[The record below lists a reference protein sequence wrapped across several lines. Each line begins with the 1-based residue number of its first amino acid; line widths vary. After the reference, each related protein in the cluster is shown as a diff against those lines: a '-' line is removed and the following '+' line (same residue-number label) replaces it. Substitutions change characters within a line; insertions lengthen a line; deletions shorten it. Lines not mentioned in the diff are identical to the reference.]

1 MSPESRWPGGEHV
14 FDPGEVDSFLMWAV
28 EQGASDVSFQT
39 RCPAFIEVDGVLRRA
54 TRVLVD
60 GPAMELLCKTFFG
73 ETADPLLRG
82 GDAIDTAHTVKRG
95 RGEAAQRFRV
105 NLSAVQVESAFAVN
119 ITMRVLPGAPPALD
133 DLGIEDEVAEPWRT
147 CRGLTLVTG
156 VPGSGKSTLLAAG
169 TRNLLETGAGRV
181 QSLESPIEFVFD
193 GIGGDEAL
201 MSQSDIPEHFPD
213 FKTGLRACLRRRP
226 AAVIV
231 GEARDLET
239 VEAVIRAADFGIAV
253 YTTTHTIGVAATMRR
268 LLAEFPVAER
278 AERGAAFVDVLNV
291 VVSQMLLPSPGGGR
305 HALREW
311 LSFGSGLKAA
321 LLDAPQERWT
331 AMIAA
336 ALAETGN
343 HFRAA
348 AERAF
353 ADGRIGEADL
363 RRISAAH
370 AEAKGGRGDDRL
382 LRPVGEAH

>member
-193 GIGGDEAL
+193 GIGGEEAL

-311 LSFGSGLKAA
+311 LTFGSGLKAA

-343 HFRAA
+343 DFRAA

-370 AEAKGGRGDDRL
+370 AEAKDGRGDDRV

>member
-1 MSPESRWPGGEHV
+1 MAALRWSGGEHA
-14 FDPGEVDSFLMWAV
+14 FDPGEVDSFLLWAV
-28 EQGASDVSFQT
+28 DQGASDVSFQT
-39 RCPAFIEVDGVLRRA
+39 RCPAFVEVDGVLRRV
-54 TRVLVD
+54 TRVLLD
-60 GPAMELLCKTFFG
+60 TPAMDLLCKTFFG
-73 ETADPLLRG
+73 ETAEPILRSG
-82 GDAIDTAHTVKRG
+82 KALDTAHTVKVDRH
-95 RGEAAQRFRV
+95 RTQRFRV
-105 NLSAVQVESAFAVN
+105 NLSAVQVENAFAVN
-119 ITMRVLPGAPPALD
+119 ITMRVLPGAPPALEE
-133 DLGIEDEVAEPWRT
+133 LGIEDEVAEPWRL

-201 MSQSDIPEHFPD
+201 MSQSDVPEHFPD

-253 YTTTHTIGVAATMRR
+253 YTTTHTIGVAATIRR

-278 AERGAAFVDVLNV
+278 AERGAAFVDVLNL
-291 VVSQMLLPSPGGGR
+291 VVSQMLLPCPSGGR

-311 LSFGSGLKAA
+311 LTFDSRLKAA
-321 LLDAPQERWT
+321 LLDAPQDRWT
-331 AMIAA
+331 AMIAG

-343 HFRAA
+343 HFYAA
-348 AERAF
+348 ADRAF
-353 ADGRIGEADL
+353 GEGRIGEADF

-370 AEAKGGRGDDRL
+370 GDAGMVPDKDRVF
-382 LRPVGEAH
+382 RPVQAC